1 MSNTEE
7 NNIIMKHLSF
17 IKGWLFFGIVF
28 LTYSVQAQK
37 IWTLEECI
45 QYANEHNLVIQQVA
59 QANRIDDINLEQ
71 SKAERLPSLS
81 ASASAGRSWGRG
93 FNSVNVE
100 LVDGG
105 YDAASFGVNMSLP
118 LFNGLSTHNTI
129 KQNRLLAESGQLD
142 VLASQEDYSILIAQ
156 SYLQVLQ
163 LKEQI
168 RNTENQMASSTEE
181 LENIRIKYEK
191 GVAAEY
197 NVLQLESQLAQEEW
211 SKEQLEGQLRV
222 AKINLMQ
229 LMDLEVTDGFEVE
242 VPEESKG
249 NIVLESPESISQIY
263 QASLGLRPAVKSAEL
278 QTESSVLGVR
288 VAQGSLLPSL
298 SLNASLNSNYS
309 SASKLVDYTTTTQE
323 TTIGYLASDPT
334 QSVMAQRVVNV
345 PVVSDYNFSDQL
357 NDNLSPYVG
366 VTMSVPIFSNKRN
379 SSQVEIAKVNSEIVR
394 LQERDTKNQLRK
406 EIEQAYAD
414 FENARSQYRASE
426 KQLKLNERLFENAQ
440 YSHESGLIST
450 TDFTIEKN
458 NYLNAENSMALA
470 KYQYLFSRMIL
481 DFYNGKPMGFN

>member
-1 MSNTEE
+1 MSKVE
-7 NNIIMKHLSF
+7 KSFALGAF
-17 IKGWLFFGIVF
+17 IKRLFFLGITF
-28 LTYSVQAQK
+28 LTFAVQAQK
-37 IWTLEECI
+37 TWTLEACI

-59 QANRIDDINLEQ
+59 QGSRIDDINLEQ

-93 FNSVNVE
+93 FNSVNVQ
-100 LVDGG
+100 LVDAGVNS
-105 YDAASFGVNMSLP
+105 ASFGVNMNLP

-129 KQNRLLAESGQLD
+129 KQNGLLAESGRLD
-142 VLASQEDYSILIAQ
+142 VLATQEDYGLLIAQ
-156 SYLQVLQ
+156 SYLLVLQ

-168 RNTENQMASSTEE
+168 SNIENQMASSAEQ
-181 LENIRIKYEK
+181 LENTRMKYEK
-191 GVAAEY
+191 GLVAEY

-211 SKEQLEGQLRV
+211 SKEQLDGQLRV

-229 LMDLEVTDGFEVE
+229 LMDLEVTDDFEVE

-249 NIVLESPESISQIY
+249 NIVLESPDNISQIY
-263 QASLGLRPAVKSAEL
+263 QTSLALRPEVKSAEL

-298 SLNASLNSNYS
+298 NLNASLNSNYS
-309 SASKLVDYTTTTQE
+309 SASKLVDYTTITQE
-323 TTIGYLASDPT
+323 RTIGYLASDPT
-334 QSVMAQRVVNV
+334 QSVMAQEVVNV
-345 PVVSDYNFSDQL
+345 PVVSGYNFRDQL
-357 NDNLSPYVG
+357 DDNLSPYVG

-379 SSQVEIAKVNSEIVR
+379 SSQVQIAKVNREIAR
-394 LQERDTKNQLRK
+394 LQERETKNQLRK
-406 EIEQAYAD
+406 NIEQAYAD
-414 FENARSQYRASE
+414 LENAISQYRASE
-426 KQLKLNERLFENAQ
+426 KQLNLNKRLFENAQ

-450 TDFTIEKN
+450 TEFTIEKN

-481 DFYNGKPMGFN
+481 GFFNGKPMGF

>member
-1 MSNTEE
+1 
-7 NNIIMKHLSF
+7 MKHLF
-17 IKGWLFFGIVF
+17 LIKGWLFIGITF

-45 QYANEHNLVIQQVA
+45 QYANKHNLVIQQVA

-81 ASASAGRSWGRG
+81 ATASAGRNWGRS
-93 FNSVNVE
+93 FNSVNVA

-105 YDAASFGVNMSLP
+105 FSTANFGVNMSLP

-129 KQNRLLAESGQLD
+129 KQNRLFAESGQLD
-142 VLASQEDYSILIAQ
+142 VLATQENYSILIAQ

-168 RNTENQMASSTEE
+168 RNTENQMASSGEE
-181 LENIRIKYEK
+181 LENTRMKYEK
-191 GVAAEY
+191 GLVPEY

-211 SKEQLEGQLRV
+211 SKEQLEGQLQV

-229 LMDLEVTDGFEVE
+229 LMDLEVTDDFELE
-242 VPEESKG
+242 VPAESEG
-249 NIVLESPESISQIY
+249 NIVLESPGNISQIY
-263 QASLGLRPAVKSAEL
+263 QTSLGLRPGVKSAEL

-298 SLNASLNSNYS
+298 NLNASLNSNFS

-323 TTIGYLASDPT
+323 TTIGYLANDPT
-334 QSVMAQRVVNV
+334 QSVMAEEVINV
-345 PVVSDYNFSDQL
+345 PVVSNYNFRDQL
-357 NDNLSPYVG
+357 SDNLSPYVG
-366 VTMSVPIFSNKRN
+366 ITLSVPIFSNKRN
-379 SSQVEIAKVNSEIVR
+379 SSQVQIAKVNSEIAR

-406 EIEQAYAD
+406 DIEQAHAD
-414 FENARSQYRASE
+414 FENALSQYQASE

-481 DFYNGKPMGFN
+481 DFYNGRPMGLN